1 MTSKLFVGAALIAT
15 FLLGAYAIDFTRAA
29 PEPQSADANANG
41 DTPLEN
47 INAGSATLSDPEKE
61 QIRTLIRQTL
71 LNEPELIFEAVEIYQ
86 DRQQRIAFDI
96 LFSEQTGYIT
106 GGNPDTADVA
116 VIELMDYHCGACKEA
131 SGAVRDLTLEQD
143 DVVVAFREYPIIRQ
157 ESLTAAEIALAAREQ
172 GKYVDLHFALMDE
185 AGVLTEE
192 RLYKIA
198 GKLGLDEDKLR
209 TTARSL
215 ATQDAI
221 METVNT
227 ARNLGIN
234 GTPAFLVASLDGDF
248 LEVLNGFNPA
258 SLQGAIDNARAA
270 SAAAAP

>member
-1 MTSKLFVGAALIAT
+1 MTSKLLSGVALIAT
-15 FLLGAYAIDFTRAA
+15 FLLGAYAIDFIRAEPETR
-29 PEPQSADANANG
+29 SADPNASVEIPSENHNT
-41 DTPLEN
+41 DDVVFSDLEK
-47 INAGSATLSDPEKE
+47 D
-61 QIRTLIRQTL
+61 QIRALIRETL
-71 LNEPELIFEAVEIYQ
+71 LNQPELIFEAIDIYQ
-86 DRQQRIAFDI
+86 DRQQRIAFDV
-96 LFSEQTGYIT
+96 LFSEQTGYIA
-106 GGNPDTADVA
+106 GGNPETAKVA

-131 SGAVRDLTLEQD
+131 SGDVRDLTLEQD
-143 DVVVAFREYPIIRQ
+143 DVVVAFREYPILRQ
-157 ESLTAAEIALAAREQ
+157 ESLTAAEIALAARDQ

-185 AGVLTEE
+185 AGVLTED

-209 TTARSL
+209 TAARSL

-234 GTPAFLVASLDGDF
+234 GTPAFIVASLEGDF
-248 LEVLNGFNPA
+248 LEVLNGDNPA

-270 SAAAAP
+270 SADAAP